1 MNPFNQVQKNIQKS
15 YSIKLW
21 KEKGKKT
28 NTFLTGWLD
37 SKDELLVHHKKL
49 KKSLGC
55 NGSVKYK
62 KRKDDDEEKL
72 FFHLQGDRVYEL
84 TNYLKEQ
91 GIDENDIEI
100 IG

>member
-37 SKDELLVHHKKL
+37 SKDELLFNHK
-49 KKSLGC
+49 
-55 NGSVKYK
+55 KYK

>member
-15 YSIKLW
+15 IQSNLERKR
-21 KEKGKKT
+21 KKT

-37 SKDELLVHHKKL
+37 SKDELLVHHKI

-62 KRKDDDEEKL
+62 REKMMMKK
-72 FFHLQGDRVYEL
+72 
-84 TNYLKEQ
+84 NYSFICKE
-91 GIDENDIEI
+91 IEYMN
-100 IG
+100 